1 MSIINPKNIDRAL
14 TFLLDNKEDLISKK
28 RNFLLCE
35 TGNSKIKCNL
45 IDVDV
50 NGNIT
55 VFAPCLNMNFE
66 LEFMFKKG
74 NKKKGFFW
82 RCEGK
87 EGSRELKINRL
98 YYDKEI
104 FLNLTGTWYQSEI
117 DFINNTNLVPPFRLK
132 SQCRDKLKN
141 DKNKLKRKYEYLPTL
156 AKKQKIIMQSKKH
169 KPLVPIQKSQL
180 DNLIR
185 ILELSFDK
193 KIPLRTI
200 KKCLSV
206 GINPELTLIKDSI
219 II

>member
-1 MSIINPKNIDRAL
+1 MSIIDPKNIDRAL

-28 RNFLLCE
+28 RIFLLRE
-35 TGNSKIKCNL
+35 TAKNKIKCNL

-55 VFAPCLNMNFE
+55 LFAPCFNMYFE

-74 NKKKGFFW
+74 NKEKGFFW
-82 RCEGK
+82 RCQGK
-87 EGSRELKINRL
+87 EGSKELEINRL

-104 FLNLTGTWYQSEI
+104 ILILTGTWYQSEN
-117 DFINNTNLVPPFRLK
+117 DFINNTNLIPPFRLK

-156 AKKQKIIMQSKKH
+156 AKKQKIINQCNKY
-169 KPLVPIQKSQL
+169 KPLVPDEKSQF
-180 DNLIR
+180 DKLIR
-185 ILELSFDK
+185 VSELSFDR
-193 KIPLRTI
+193 KIPLSTI
-200 KKCLSV
+200 KFCLKR
-206 GINPELTLIKDSI
+206 GMNPEISLIKDSI